1 MARIEKIWITVKGH
15 EACDKMNC
23 LYFINEY
30 LNKYEQEDVVP
41 DNKYKERQ
49 SELKRKYEN
58 EDSQN
63 RNMIQVN
70 NEYTLNSQINKKI
83 AKTWLV
89 KKSYTKTKTRKSL
102 TKVNWLTT
110 YSTMS
115 QFSKSTRPTNRNI
128 YWIQPAIERVIGMFD
143 YLNIHNSVGILIFVT
158 KIWY

>member
-1 MARIEKIWITVKGH
+1 
-15 EACDKMNC
+15 MNC

-128 YWIQPAIERVIGMFD
+128 Y
-143 YLNIHNSVGILIFVT
+143 
-158 KIWY
+158 